1 MDDPASS
8 TTEELVMRATWRS
21 TSRIPSPQSSTD
33 GEAISF
39 VDVARD
45 LLGRDDLVH
54 VQNLHG

>member
-1 MDDPASS
+1 
-8 TTEELVMRATWRS
+8 MRATWRS